1 MSSNGDRPGGGSTP
15 SSTVVAESVQRSW
28 RADNSPR
35 SAFGGG
41 HDVLRADLTHAI
53 AAMRQVQREF
63 NDLWHAAV
71 VAGDGAFAEQLVD
84 VSHAL
89 RRAAGLLEKKSA
101 IG

>member
-1 MSSNGDRPGGGSTP
+1 MSSNGDRPGGGPTT
-15 SSTVVAESVQRSW
+15 STVVDTSVRRSW
-28 RADNSPR
+28 RAANSARP
-35 SAFGGG
+35 AVGIG
-41 HDVLRADLTHAI
+41 HEVLRADLTHAI

-63 NDLWHAAV
+63 DELWLAAV

>member
-1 MSSNGDRPGGGSTP
+1 MSSNGDRPGGGST
-15 SSTVVAESVQRSW
+15 SSSILVDEPARRFRLTVN
-28 RADNSPR
+28 RARP
-35 SAFGGG
+35 AVGGD
-41 HDVLRADLTHAI
+41 HEVLRADLTHAI

-63 NDLWHAAV
+63 DELWHAAV

-84 VSHAL
+84 VSHAV